1 MKGTRQ
7 VTVPALDHAALWHAA
22 EPILRASRYSRRSH
36 GPIQP
41 EEADWAMVTWLAARS
56 TVWVFP
62 GPDAAA
68 DRDQRL
74 YGAIAAAYPDLAA
87 ECRRQRAGER
97 ERPFSEPYP
106 AREEGWDGEEQA
118 RV

>member
-1 MKGTRQ
+1 
-7 VTVPALDHAALWHAA
+7 V
-22 EPILRASRYSRRSH
+22 
-36 GPIQP
+36 
-41 EEADWAMVTWLAARS
+41 DWALVTWLAARS

-62 GPDAAA
+62 GPDAAV

-87 ECRRQRAGER
+87 ECRRQQAGER

-106 AREEGWDGEEQA
+106 AREEDWGDEEQA
-118 RV
+118 GV